1 MLFRSEEQGK
11 SGAAARLELTEECA
25 GVRLLQFDGGVRVA
39 VQRRGLRGGRNA
51 RRRAVRRAGGVLCAR
66 GGEAAS
72 KEANAGK
79 ELPPLPYLLVRM
91 GGGSGSIVPRSP
103 RSTEVTAAPR
113 ATRSF
118 VAITAVE
125 CSSSRTRYEAPGYGV
140 AKVHS
145 SALTGCDWRWA
156 RATRV
161 VRKSEQLSCA
171 LGTWRSGAT
180 RNVQNSL
187 RI

>member
-1 MLFRSEEQGK
+1 M
-11 SGAAARLELTEECA
+11 
-25 GVRLLQFDGGVRVA
+25 
-39 VQRRGLRGGRNA
+39 
-51 RRRAVRRAGGVLCAR
+51 RRAGGVLCAR

-72 KEANAGK
+72 KEANAGKEK

-125 CSSSRTRYEAPGYGV
+125 CSSNRMKYEAPGYGG

-145 SALTGCDWRWA
+145 SALTGCD
-156 RATRV
+156 
-161 VRKSEQLSCA
+161 
-171 LGTWRSGAT
+171 
-180 RNVQNSL
+180 
-187 RI
+187 